1 MKKRVL
7 SLIMIAVILISVLPM
22 SVSAADNDRKIYYF
36 KEVEK
41 EVNGINL
48 TIVYSRNEK
57 NFLDKFTTFSLINRN
72 EKFDL
77 LGFQMISFPE
87 SYMTIKEMGSAM
99 YGFIGNQFQSFLNER
114 EENILNSIS
123 YRWLD
128 QEMEPEGWD
137 YRISSAT
144 ELNLIRMPE
153 GLENYNASNKVQNT
167 LKDFVTLLGY
177 RTIAEKRGSFP
188 NGYISVAEEI
198 GLTDGV
204 EYSSDTDTTAIQ
216 FLTIANNAL
225 AVPLCL
231 SQYEISS
238 GQRDA
243 NRLIYTS
250 DEDGEICN
258 GYGQSGRYETLLTM
272 HFNAFIAEGYLTNE
286 NGSYKY
292 KINNV
297 TNSKGNQIDNNIGN
311 EISVNIG
318 DVNFEAINNKPTKAL
333 IQRNEYGNPTL
344 RGIMLTANQPATPN
358 EYTVYDFDMRNI
370 TSPQTPNEGKANINK
385 EQWTGDVFE
394 FEAVTSMDVT
404 EISICGDKPD
414 DTKWHEIPYSYLKE
428 NYSLTYEDSGD
439 RRYWTCRFGIN
450 ETGYR
455 KFMLKVNGYETDFF
469 TYATLYENT
478 NNASYDKEPP
488 YEVKIMWQNVL
499 DRNAVTLNG
508 DDCDD
513 DIVIQGFAYDNVG
526 IKKVTLYYE
535 GIEITSSYG
544 NSVEATVQKSALHS
558 GNNEFFVIAEDTAG
572 NTAYSL
578 SKYIVIDNA
587 KPIDVTVNGN
597 YVNFDVPPQVIN
609 GRTMIPIRAVTEALG
624 GDVWWDEST
633 NTAVITSY
641 NKVKMVERTCY
652 IQIGSDSMR
661 WEDAGAVL
669 NGGNAGTEWL
679 DSPAVTIDG
688 RTLVPI
694 RAIAEVLGYTVDW
707 NESTQ
712 TVSIYN

>member
-7 SLIMIAVILISVLPM
+7 SLIMLFTIIFPL
-22 SVSAADNDRKIYYF
+22 SVSFAYNYDVIESGREYIQDGITYIISDSYGEAYISDVDDNINGDLVIPNIVQGCMVTYYLPSAFKNLKNITTITLPENLERIGALPFEGSSPRAIYIPANIEEIHNDALRGY
-36 KEVEK
+36 
-41 EVNGINL
+41 
-48 TIVYSRNEK
+48 
-57 NFLDKFTTFSLINRN
+57 NFGDFTS
-72 EKFDL
+72 
-77 LGFQMISFPE
+77 ISFIIPIE
-87 SYMTIKEMGSAM
+87 HIFFGGT
-99 YGFIGNQFQSFLNER
+99 
-114 EENILNSIS
+114 EEQWN
-123 YRWLD
+123 
-128 QEMEPEGWD
+128 
-137 YRISSAT
+137 
-144 ELNLIRMPE
+144 
-153 GLENYNASNKVQNT
+153 V
-167 LKDFVTLLGY
+167 
-177 RTIAEKRGSFP
+177 
-188 NGYISVAEEI
+188 
-198 GLTDGV
+198 LTDGQGIS
-204 EYSSDTDTTAIQ
+204 YFDG
-216 FLTIANNAL
+216 FTIDGKSL
-225 AVPLCL
+225 A
-231 SQYEISS
+231 
-238 GQRDA
+238 
-243 NRLIYTS
+243 
-250 DEDGEICN
+250 
-258 GYGQSGRYETLLTM
+258 ETVTV
-272 HFNAFIAEGYLTNE
+272 HFNSTG
-286 NGSYKY
+286 
-292 KINNV
+292 
-297 TNSKGNQIDNNIGN
+297 IGN
-311 EISVNIG
+311 I
-318 DVNFEAINNKPTKAL
+318 DVTQEQQL
-333 IQRNEYGNPTL
+333 
-344 RGIMLTANQPATPN
+344 ATPS
-358 EYTVYDFDMRNI
+358 EYNVYDFDMRNI

-394 FEAVTSMDVT
+394 FEAVTSTDVN

-428 NYSLTYEDSGD
+428 NYRLTYEDYGD

-499 DRNAVTLNG
+499 DRNAVTLNE

-572 NTAYSL
+572 NTAYSP

-597 YVNFDVPPQVIN
+597 YVNFDVYPQVIN

-641 NKVKMVERTCY
+641 NKTEMVERTCY

-669 NGGNAGTEWL
+669 NGGNSGTEWL

-694 RAIAEVLGYTVDW
+694 RAIAEVLGYTVEW